1 MDVKVDAPSQAVVAG
16 AKRAKDLVGPKGL
29 EELFPTK
36 IKLDPNG
43 RKHQWEW
50 VALLPF
56 MDERQLELVLD
67 CVSDTFDASERDRN
81 RQTRALAGAGAGC
94 PEPPFDIAWLGLN
107 KSDEPPYYCFEEP
120 KDLQRH
126 VCKPLA
132 RRNTQT
138 PLTGALGR

>member
-1 MDVKVDAPSQAVVAG
+1 MDVKVDAPSAQVVAG

-29 EELFPTK
+29 KELFPTK

-81 RQTRALAGAGAGC
+81 RQTRALAGAGAVAGGWG
-94 PEPPFDIAWLGLN
+94 EALVAG
-107 KSDEPPYYCFEEP
+107 
-120 KDLQRH
+120 
-126 VCKPLA
+126 LA
-132 RRNTQT
+132 RAAR
-138 PLTGALGR
+138 GAAPTETNRKPDNHEER